1 MNVNKKHKD
10 SLFSVL
16 FSNPEV
22 LRELY
27 SAISG
32 VTITPEISIDINTL
46 TDVLYRDQIND
57 LSFTIDKR
65 LVVLIEHQSTVNEN
79 IPLRLLEYTGR
90 VYEKIIDRKKMYRK
104 RMVKIHQPEFI
115 VLYNGTDPYPDYS
128 ELRLSDSFM
137 DIERLKLEKNQKTP
151 LELVVQVYNINQG
164 HNREILEKSTTL
176 DSYSVFIDKV
186 REHQKAGLTLEES
199 TKIAIK
205 YCIDRN
211 ILRGFFETN
220 SSEVFNML
228 TDEWNWEEYMEV
240 ALEEAREKGLE
251 LGIKEGIE
259 QGIERGIEQGIEQ
272 GIERGIEQGI
282 ERGVERGIEQ
292 GIERGIERGIE
303 QGIEQT
309 VRNLLAIGITI
320 DDIVRATGLPVEK
333 VRVLASES
341 S

>member
-32 VTITPEISIDINTL
+32 VTIAPDILIDINTL
-46 TDVLYRDQIND
+46 TDVLFMDQVND
-57 LSFTIDKR
+57 LSFTIDNR

-90 VYEKIIDRKKMYRK
+90 IYEKIIDRKKIYHARL
-104 RMVKIHQPEFI
+104 VKIHI
-115 VLYNGTDPYPDYS
+115 
-128 ELRLSDSFM
+128 
-137 DIERLKLEKNQKTP
+137 P
-151 LELVVQVYNINQG
+151 LELVVQVYNINHG
-164 HNREILEKSTTL
+164 HNREILKRSTTL
-176 DSYSVFIDKV
+176 GSYSVFIDKM

-228 TDEWNWEEYMEV
+228 TDEWNWEEYKEV
-240 ALEEAREKGLE
+240 ALEEAHEKGME
-251 LGIKEGIE
+251 KGRESEKIMIAD
-259 QGIERGIEQGIEQ
+259 
-272 GIERGIEQGI
+272 
-282 ERGVERGIEQ
+282 
-292 GIERGIERGIE
+292 
-303 QGIEQT
+303 
-309 VRNLLAIGITI
+309 NLLKIGMSIEEIAQVTK
-320 DDIVRATGLPVEK
+320 LPVEK
-333 VRVLASES
+333 IGVM
-341 S
+341 

>member
-16 FSNPEV
+16 FSNPEA

-32 VTITPEISIDINTL
+32 VTVGPDILIDINTL

-57 LSFTIDKR
+57 LSFTIDNR

-90 VYEKIIDRKKMYRK
+90 VYEKITDRKKMYRK
-104 RMVKIHQPEFI
+104 RMVKIHEPEFI
-115 VLYNGTDPYPDYS
+115 VLYNGTDPYPDYG
-128 ELRLSDSFM
+128 ELRLSDAFM
-137 DIERLKLEKNQKTP
+137 NTRGLKPAKDRKTP
-151 LELVVQVYNINQG
+151 LELVVQVYNINHG
-164 HNREILEKSTTL
+164 HNREILERCTTL

-199 TKIAIK
+199 VKAAIK
-205 YCIDRN
+205 YCIDCN

-228 TDEWNWEEYMEV
+228 TDEWNWEEYKEV
-240 ALEEAREKGLE
+240 ALEEAREE
-251 LGIKEGIE
+251 
-259 QGIERGIEQGIEQ
+259 
-272 GIERGIEQGI
+272 
-282 ERGVERGIEQ
+282 
-292 GIERGIERGIE
+292 GIE

-309 VRNLLAIGITI
+309 ARNFLAIGITI
-320 DDIVRATGLPVEK
+320 DDIVRATGLPLEK
-333 VRVLASES
+333 VRALASEGS
-341 S
+341 